1 MDKRGREKGVR
12 EKGRGSEGFGTGV
25 QGRRGGGGRGGGRT
39 HYLPWTLISD
49 SDFDNLQGKV
59 CLFTCV
65 AAFTG
70 SHTFIKTSYA
80 N

>member
-12 EKGRGSEGFGTGV
+12 EKGRGSEGLV
-25 QGRRGGGGRGGGRT
+25 QVCRGGEEEGEGGGGRT